1 MAACPEPDAAM
12 FRSFLLPALLLIAS
26 ACSVP
31 AATAPPVT
39 ESTPTPTATS
49 PVVVD
54 QSCRTDA
61 DCTVKDVGNCCGYSP
76 ACVNVASR
84 TDPAGVQASCQA
96 KGMMSV
102 CGFAE
107 ISGCSCVKGQCAANR
122 DAAGSPRLPVQ
133 TLPSDKR

>member
-1 MAACPEPDAAM
+1 ML
-12 FRSFLLPALLLIAS
+12 RSFLLLTLLLITS

-31 AATAPPVT
+31 AATSPPAVET
-39 ESTPTPTATS
+39 TPTPPAAT

-54 QSCRTDA
+54 QRCRTDA
-61 DCTVKDVGNCCGYSP
+61 DCTVKNVGNCCGYYP

-107 ISGCSCVKGQCAANR
+107 ISGCSCVEGQCAAKR
-122 DAAGSPRLPVQ
+122 EGTDSRRLPVQ

>member
-1 MAACPEPDAAM
+1 M
-12 FRSFLLPALLLIAS
+12 FRSFMLLTLLLITS
-26 ACSVP
+26 GCSVP
-31 AATAPPVT
+31 AATSPPVAGT
-39 ESTPTPTATS
+39 APTPPAAT

-61 DCTVKDVGNCCGYSP
+61 DCTVKNVGNCCGYYP

-122 DAAGSPRLPVQ
+122 DATDSRRMPLQ
-133 TLPSDKR
+133 TPPSDKR